1 MTKKDYIK
9 FADMLR
15 RMNPAIELHP
25 SITVVD
31 KDTLM
36 LQHANMIRA
45 IVAIF
50 KEDNSNFKED
60 KFINYILR
68 K

>member
-15 RMNPAIELHP
+15 RMNPASTTTVSRQSLVLH
-25 SITVVD
+25 
-31 KDTLM
+31 
-36 LQHANMIRA
+36 HASMIRA
-45 IVAIF
+45 IVAVF